1 MTRYMNW
8 PYEVGARPYDL
19 SLDGKRVLLAQDSTR
34 AQERVEPRIVVNVN
48 WTLDLA
54 QRLRAVGAD

>member
-1 MTRYMNW
+1 
-8 PYEVGARPYDL
+8 
-19 SLDGKRVLLAQDSTR
+19 VLLAQDSTR